1 MCYAVLVRCLA
12 ASAFQPWSVHGHA
25 VLIGAHSPT
34 NVRRHMASATRVM
47 THACHP
53 AHARMP
59 TLAPS
64 AVQSS
69 QAKPS
74 HVQVQ
79 SVQSSPVCPVQSSP
93 VQSSPV
99 QSSPVQS
106 SPVQSSPV
114 QSSPVQSS
122 ACRHLL
128 APTAYSLV
136 AGVPPTIGVSV
147 VGSSVFFL
155 FAASAARPLL
165 IFDAPL
171 HSTRATLATQ
181 AYGQ

>member
-93 VQSSPV
+93 VQSSPA
-99 QSSPVQS
+99 QP
-106 SPVQSSPV
+106 SPV